1 MQLTITIFS
10 YATLYNQNNII
21 YLAFPF
27 ALFILLKMTSQYLL
41 YRPVK
46 YKDDGR
52 DIVSFLDFVTIHVTF
67 PSINAWIS
75 YQLYYSVALTSTVVC
90 KTSFIDQN
98 WLNFCEGESDDDNT
112 FFYKKMMVPSI
123 FAFMLLFVEASINLT
138 YYKDCV
144 FGIVTLFMFVG
155 ILWVNEE

>member
-1 MQLTITIFS
+1 MELGVETFGWICVIFFQLLFVLRGLPCFQAGQHYVNCLLLKIKFSFCLLCLQLTITIFS

-90 KTSFIDQN
+90 KTSFIDQS
-98 WLNFCEGESDDDNT
+98 WLNFCEGES
-112 FFYKKMMVPSI
+112 
-123 FAFMLLFVEASINLT
+123 
-138 YYKDCV
+138 
-144 FGIVTLFMFVG
+144 
-155 ILWVNEE
+155 